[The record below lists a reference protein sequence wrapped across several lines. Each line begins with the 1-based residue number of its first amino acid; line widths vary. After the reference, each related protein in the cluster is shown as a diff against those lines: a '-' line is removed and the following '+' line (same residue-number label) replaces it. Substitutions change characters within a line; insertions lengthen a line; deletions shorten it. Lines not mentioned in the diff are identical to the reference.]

1 MKKIITFFLAFVLI
15 ISFAVPC
22 TYAVNDDA
30 AIEVDAKA
38 CVLMDASSGKV
49 LFSKGEH
56 EKLYPASVTKIMPI
70 LLVMEAID
78 SGKISLEDKVTA
90 SAVAASKGGSQIWLK
105 EGESMTVDEMLK
117 AAVISSANDACTAL
131 GEYIAGSEEGIVK
144 MMNDKAKALG
154 MNDTNFVNCTGL
166 DDDTDE
172 HLTSAYDIAL
182 MGRELLKHERILNYS
197 TVWMD
202 SLRDGKT
209 QLVNT
214 NKLVRFYKG
223 TTGLKT
229 GTTTKAGH
237 CICASAERNGL
248 SLIAVVLGSSSGTNR
263 FESAKA
269 MLNWGFANYESVK
282 PEYDKSLITDVN
294 IVKGFTSKLTPKV
307 EEVLPITVNSGE
319 KGKIKCDIELS
330 SQVDAPVEK
339 GQTLGKITF
348 TVDGEK
354 LGEYKIYS
362 DEQVRRL
369 TVSDVL
375 KRLLCSLSK
384 KTSE

>member
-1 MKKIITFFLAFVLI
+1 MAVLTVLSLFTFSAFAQNGDSI
-15 ISFAVPC
+15 K
-22 TYAVNDDA
+22 T
-30 AIEVDAKA
+30 DAKA
-38 CVLMDASSGKV
+38 CLLMDASSGKV
-49 LFSKGEH
+49 LYSENEH
-56 EKLYPASVTKIMPI
+56 DKLYPASVTKIMPI
-70 LLVMEAID
+70 LLVTEQID

-90 SAVAASKGGSQIWLK
+90 SSVAASKGGSQIWLK
-105 EGESMTVDEMLK
+105 EGETMTVDELLR
-117 AAVISSANDACTAL
+117 AAVIASANDACTAL

-144 MMNDKAKALG
+144 MMNDRAKQLG

-182 MGRELLKHERILNYS
+182 MGRELLKHERIMNYS

-202 SLRDGKT
+202 SLRGGKT

-269 MLNWGFANYESVK
+269 LLNYGFANYESFK
-282 PEYDKSLITDVN
+282 PEYDKSLITDINV
-294 IVKGFTSKLTPKV
+294 IKGFYNKLTPSV
-307 EEVLPITVNSGE
+307 EEIKPITIKSGE
-319 KGKIKCDIELS
+319 KGKIKCEIDLS
-330 SQVDAPVEK
+330 SEAEAPIEK
-339 GQTLGKITF
+339 GQTLGTITF
-348 TVDGEK
+348 KIDDET
-354 LGEYKIYS
+354 LGEYKIFS
-362 DEQVRRL
+362 EDQIRRL
-369 TVSDVL
+369 TIADVF
-375 KRLLCSLSK
+375 KRLLSSVSK
-384 KTSE
+384 KGG

>member
-1 MKKIITFFLAFVLI
+1 MTFFFTAVLI
-15 ISFAVPC
+15 ISFTLGSA
-22 TYAVNDDA
+22 YAVNDDA
-30 AIEVDAKA
+30 AIKVDAKA
-38 CVLMDASSGKV
+38 CILMDASSGKV
-49 LFSKGEH
+49 LFSKNEH
-56 EKLYPASVTKIMPI
+56 DRLYPASVTKIMPI
-70 LLVMEAID
+70 LLVMQQID
-78 SGKISLEDKVTA
+78 SGKISLDDKVTA
-90 SAVAASKGGSQIWLK
+90 SATAASKGGSQIWLK

-131 GEYIAGSEEGIVK
+131 GEFIAGSEEGIVK
-144 MMNDKAKALG
+144 MMNDKAKELG

-182 MGRELLKHERILNYS
+182 MGRELLKHERILNY
-197 TVWMD
+197 TTIWMD
-202 SLRDGKT
+202 SLRQGKT

-248 SLIAVVLGSSSGTNR
+248 SLLCVVLGSSSGTNR

-269 MLNWGFANYESVK
+269 MLNWGFANYESTK
-282 PEYDKSLITDVN
+282 PEYDKNLITDVN
-294 IVKGFTSKLTPKV
+294 IVKGFKGKLTPKV
-307 EEVLPITVNSGE
+307 EQVMPITIKSGE
-319 KGKIKCDIELS
+319 KGKIKCEIQLS
-330 SQVDAPVEK
+330 QQVDAPVEK

-348 TVDGEK
+348 SVDGDV

-362 DEQVRRL
+362 DEQVRKL
-369 TVSDVL
+369 TVSDVF
-375 KRLLCSLSK
+375 KRLLSSLSK